1 MSMSPEIPGLGSR
14 REAREEALAILYQAE
29 LTGDPV
35 TEALASREVP
45 PSSYAVEIAE
55 QVDEARDDLDAL
67 LGRHLE
73 NWRVE
78 RMPLV
83 DRVIARIAVWELSE
97 RSDIPTGV
105 VLSEAVEI
113 ATQYCAE
120 QSPRFLNGVLGSVA
134 SEVRG

>member
-1 MSMSPEIPGLGSR
+1 MDPEIPGLGSR

-35 TEALASREVP
+35 DDALAGREVA
-45 PSSYAVEIAE
+45 PSAYAVEIAE
-55 QVDEARDDLDAL
+55 RVDDERDDLDAL
-67 LGRHLE
+67 LGRHLN

-83 DRVIARIAVWELSE
+83 DRVIARIAAWELTA
-97 RSDIPTGV
+97 RDDIPTGV

-120 QSPRFLNGVLGSVA
+120 QSPRFLNGVLSSVA
-134 SEVRG
+134 AEVRG

>member
-1 MSMSPEIPGLGSR
+1 MSTEIPGLGSR

-29 LTGDPV
+29 LTGDTV
-35 TEALASREVP
+35 DAALASREVAP
-45 PSSYAVEIAE
+45 ADYAVEIAE
-55 QVDEARDDLDAL
+55 RVDDQRDDLDAL
-67 LGRHLE
+67 LGRHLK

-83 DRVIARIAVWELSE
+83 DRVIARIAAWELRE
-97 RSDIPTGV
+97 RDDIPTGV

-120 QSPRFLNGVLGSVA
+120 QSPRFLNGVLSSVA
-134 SEVRG
+134 AEVRG

>member
-1 MSMSPEIPGLGSR
+1 MSSEIPGLGSR

-35 TEALASREVP
+35 DEALAGRDVA
-45 PSSYAVEIAE
+45 PSDYAVEIAE
-55 QVDEARDDLDAL
+55 RVDDERDELDAL
-67 LGRHLE
+67 LGRHLK

-83 DRVIARIAVWELSE
+83 DRVIARIAAWELSE
-97 RSDIPTGV
+97 RDDIPTGV

-120 QSPRFLNGVLGSVA
+120 QSPRFLNGVLSSVA
-134 SEVRG
+134 DEVRG